1 MYVFEFDTL
10 TLDDGAVRAEEMR
23 QQVENAIKQASV
35 GSVGKPALGN
45 ARRNSTPEKSLSRV
59 SREAG
64 GGGGKEWQELAKYK
78 SVVEDSLEKFRKAAH
93 AFDSAAGSAHAFD
106 SAAGSGH
113 LTRSVES
120 RELASWDIQ
129 PPHPMRRIQIKERD
143 TDTRGDMKEPDTDTR
158 GDGGRAKDT
167 GEESDWGRNVV
178 LEREREVETGGGGE
192 EWGGAECNARGEKGV
207 DKTTM
212 DRILM
217 RAHKTQEAAVRALS
231 PAGVRRLS
239 PPARTCSSP
248 AAVSHREWR
257 SASPNGHSSYA
268 PRISGHGDV
277 QSSLVTR
284 QHSSLLT
291 SLSPVHMPL

>member
-10 TLDDGAVRAEEMR
+10 TLDIGAARAEEMR
-23 QQVENAIKQASV
+23 QQVENAIKQTSV

-64 GGGGKEWQELAKYK
+64 GGGKEWQELAKYK

-93 AFDSAAGSAHAFD
+93 EFDSAAGSAHAFD

-113 LTRSVES
+113 LTRSIES
-120 RELASWDIQ
+120 REVASWDIQ
-129 PPHPMRRIQIKERD
+129 PPHPIHRIQIKERD
-143 TDTRGDMKEPDTDTR
+143 TDTRGHMKEPDTDTR
-158 GDGGRAKDT
+158 GDGGRAKDN
-167 GEESDWGRNVV
+167 GEESGWSRNVV
-178 LEREREVETGGGGE
+178 LEREREVETEGGGE
-192 EWGGAECNARGEKGV
+192 EWGGAECNARGERGV
-207 DKTTM
+207 DKPSL

-239 PPARTCSSP
+239 PPARTSSSP

-257 SASPNGHSSYA
+257 SGSPNGDWSYA
-268 PRISGHGDV
+268 PRMSSHGDV

>member
-1 MYVFEFDTL
+1 MYVFEFHTL
-10 TLDDGAVRAEEMR
+10 TLAVGAVRAEEMR
-23 QQVENAIKQASV
+23 QQVENAIKQASVGSV

-93 AFDSAAGSAHAFD
+93 AFDSAAGS
-106 SAAGSGH
+106 GH
-113 LTRSVES
+113 LTRSIES

-143 TDTRGDMKEPDTDTR
+143 TDTRGHMKEPDTDTR
-158 GDGGRAKDT
+158 GDGGRAKDNR
-167 GEESDWGRNVV
+167 EESDWGRNVV
-178 LEREREVETGGGGE
+178 LEKEREVETGGGGE
-192 EWGGAECNARGEKGV
+192 EWGGAECNARGERGV
-207 DKTTM
+207 DKPTM

-217 RAHKTQEAAVRALS
+217 RAHKTQEAAVQALS

-239 PPARTCSSP
+239 PPARTSSSP

-257 SASPNGHSSYA
+257 SGSPNGDWSYA
-268 PRISGHGDV
+268 PRMSGHGDV
-277 QSSLVTR
+277 ESSVVTR

>member
-1 MYVFEFDTL
+1 VYVFEFDTL

-291 SLSPVHMPL
+291 SLSPVHMLL